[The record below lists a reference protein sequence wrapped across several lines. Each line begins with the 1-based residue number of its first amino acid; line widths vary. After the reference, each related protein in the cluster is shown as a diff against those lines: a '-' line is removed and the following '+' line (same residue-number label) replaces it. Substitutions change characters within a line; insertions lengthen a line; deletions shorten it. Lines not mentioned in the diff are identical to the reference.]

1 MWRLVVL
8 WWDSNV
14 SEDHTASIF
23 RVILEAAFSS
33 ETFESYH
40 NTTRRHSPEDLDF
53 EYRRRE
59 SLKSRK
65 KYNI

>member
-1 MWRLVVL
+1 MTPRLH
-8 WWDSNV
+8 SNMK
-14 SEDHTASIF
+14 T
-23 RVILEAAFSS
+23 EATWTS